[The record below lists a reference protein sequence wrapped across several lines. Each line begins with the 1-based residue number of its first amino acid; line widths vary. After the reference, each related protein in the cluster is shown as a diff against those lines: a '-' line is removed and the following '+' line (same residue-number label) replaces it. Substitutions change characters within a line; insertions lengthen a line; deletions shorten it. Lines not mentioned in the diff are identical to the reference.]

1 MKTMTEEEKV
11 KVWFEGEIYDEGDV
25 VTNPLSGES
34 CKLNNI
40 ELSLYDYIMGVQI
53 CYANDVEL
61 TRHDLET
68 YECCIDYF
76 LDNNIDAYMKL
87 LD

>member
-1 MKTMTEEEKV
+1 MTEEEKV
-11 KVWFEGEIYDEGDV
+11 KIWFKGEIYNEGDV
-25 VTNPLSGES
+25 VTNPLSGDCCE
-34 CKLNNI
+34 LNNI

-53 CYANDVEL
+53 CYVNNVKLSKHAI
-61 TRHDLET
+61 ET
-68 YECCIDYF
+68 HECCIDYF